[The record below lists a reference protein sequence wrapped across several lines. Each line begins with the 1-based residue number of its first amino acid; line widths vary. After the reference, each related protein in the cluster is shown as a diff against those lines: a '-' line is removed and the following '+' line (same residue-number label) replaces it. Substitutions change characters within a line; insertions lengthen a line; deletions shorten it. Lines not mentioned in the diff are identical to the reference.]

1 MDELRKTYQKIIDS
15 TGGGRY
21 CPAHN
26 DKNPSFSVSLS
37 KDGQKILLHC
47 FAGCDFYSITKAL
60 GIEQAQLSSLNSKH
74 SVVQQKPRKLKAQI
88 TPEGVVSWFSKKWNH
103 EVIEVERYAYKDLDG
118 ALRFSVLRANPKDF
132 RPLNPTGEL
141 NLKGVQIIPYR
152 LPELQE
158 AISAEKLVFF
168 VEGEKDC
175 DKALSMG
182 LTCTT
187 LPGGANRQWE
197 DHFRDYFIDADVVV
211 IPDHDHPGFEYAK
224 RIGNEISN
232 VAKRTRLLTLDGLN
246 EGQDLSDWF
255 LIEGNDTSKLIDLVE
270 SKSKPIPSTKLQHE
284 TGIIS
289 LKASDVRV
297 KPLDWLWP
305 NVLAKGKIVMIAG
318 NPSLGKSQVSL
329 YIASIVSKGGE
340 WPISGEI
347 TEKGSVLILSAED
360 GDDDTIVPRL
370 IANSADLEK
379 IYLIQAVTEMN
390 KERSLNLEKDIDKL
404 KKLCIKLGDVS
415 LVVIDPISAYLGKID
430 SNKNTDVRATLA
442 PLASLAEELNIS
454 VLCISHLNKAKNGDA
469 LSRVSGSI
477 AFTALSRASFL
488 VAKRNENPER
498 KLMLPLK
505 NNLSKETAGF
515 AYTLEETEIGQGI
528 SISKVSWESEPV
540 IADPDEI
547 LGMGSTSKNPKS
559 ERVVEFLETL
569 LAHGETSQTYISE
582 KAQEEGI
589 SRKQLENA
597 KKKIGV
603 LSRKKGYQGQ
613 WFWSLPNIESSKDPK
628 GPKKKIG
635 DLWDSLEKRRSL
647 MLKEKQN
654 FSPNFL

>member
-26 DKNPSFSVSLS
+26 DNNPSFSVSLS

-118 ALRFSVLRANPKDF
+118 VLRFSVLRANPKDF
-132 RPLNPTGEL
+132 RPLNPNGEL

-211 IPDHDHPGFEYAK
+211 IPDYDHPGFEYAK

-232 VAKRTRLLTLDGLN
+232 VAKRTRILTLDGLN

-270 SKSKPIPSTKLQHE
+270 SKSKIIPSTKLQHK

-297 KPLDWLWP
+297 KPIDWLWP
-305 NVLAKGKIVMIAG
+305 NVLAKGKIVLIAG

-347 TEKGSVLILSAED
+347 TKRDLS
-360 GDDDTIVPRL
+360 L
-370 IANSADLEK
+370 
-379 IYLIQAVTEMN
+379 
-390 KERSLNLEKDIDKL
+390 
-404 KKLCIKLGDVS
+404 
-415 LVVIDPISAYLGKID
+415 
-430 SNKNTDVRATLA
+430 
-442 PLASLAEELNIS
+442 
-454 VLCISHLNKAKNGDA
+454 
-469 LSRVSGSI
+469 
-477 AFTALSRASFL
+477 F
-488 VAKRNENPER
+488 
-498 KLMLPLK
+498 
-505 NNLSKETAGF
+505 
-515 AYTLEETEIGQGI
+515 
-528 SISKVSWESEPV
+528 
-540 IADPDEI
+540 
-547 LGMGSTSKNPKS
+547 
-559 ERVVEFLETL
+559 
-569 LAHGETSQTYISE
+569 
-582 KAQEEGI
+582 
-589 SRKQLENA
+589 
-597 KKKIGV
+597 
-603 LSRKKGYQGQ
+603 
-613 WFWSLPNIESSKDPK
+613 
-628 GPKKKIG
+628 
-635 DLWDSLEKRRSL
+635 
-647 MLKEKQN
+647 
-654 FSPNFL
+654 